1 MNRDPLAAIGLSEL
15 RAIPVVTE
23 TGRRVGRLADVTV
36 LLGAERPPVHRL
48 LVRNGRSTAFL
59 IDAEVVVEIEA
70 DRIVIGENH
79 DPVPTRAALPTLQT
93 AELLLARDVL
103 DTQVVDLR
111 GHRLSRVSDVLL
123 RQRDSGHLEVMGVD
137 LGVAALLRRIGRR
150 RGVHQHGSAAA
161 LVVWSDL
168 HLTSRRGH
176 LTQLSTDAA
185 SFRRLDAHG
194 LAVLLA
200 RLSTPK
206 AVDVIRAIDP
216 ARSAAAIHHSHPHTG
231 RRLVHAL
238 SPSDRQRLVTSAE
251 PGHAKTI
258 TELHR
263 RGSPLRRHRFL
274 RTAGWRLHRPPES

>member
-1 MNRDPLAAIGLSEL
+1 LNRDLLAAVRLSDLRGL
-15 RAIPVVTE
+15 PVVAG

-36 LLGAERPPVHRL
+36 RLGAERPRVHRL
-48 LVRNGRSTAFL
+48 LVRDGRSTAYL
-59 IDAEVVVEIEA
+59 VDAEDVVEIEA
-70 DRIVIGENH
+70 DRIVIGSDPE
-79 DPVPTRAALPTLQT
+79 PVPSRPTQPPLQA

-111 GHRLSRVSDVLL
+111 GRRLSRVSEVLL
-123 RQRDSGHLEVMGVD
+123 GRRSSGDLEVIGVD

-150 RGVHQHGSAAA
+150 RGLHPPDAAA
-161 LVVWSDL
+161 LVAWPDL

-176 LTQLSTDAA
+176 VTQLSADAA
-185 SFRRLDAHG
+185 AFRRLDAHG
-194 LAVLLA
+194 LAALLA

-206 AVDVIRAIDP
+206 AVDVIHATDP

-238 SPSDRQRLVTSAE
+238 SPSDRRRLLASAE
-251 PGHAKTI
+251 RGHADTI
-258 TELHR
+258 TELGR
-263 RGSPLRRHRFL
+263 QGSPLRRHRFL